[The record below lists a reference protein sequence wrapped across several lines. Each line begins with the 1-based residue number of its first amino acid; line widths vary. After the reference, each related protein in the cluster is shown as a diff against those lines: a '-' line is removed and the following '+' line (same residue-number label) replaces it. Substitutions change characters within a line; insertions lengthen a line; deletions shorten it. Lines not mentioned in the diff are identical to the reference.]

1 MKREIYAY
9 RCKKCGALHYPFR
22 MVCKKC
28 RANDPFEFDPVPLP
42 RKGKLLTYT
51 RLSTL
56 PGDFAVPDIQL
67 GIVELENGLR
77 MTAQLDIVSPRSGMP
92 VVGSIEVVRIH
103 DYQKFYGMVFR
114 AAS

>member
-9 RCKKCGALHYPFR
+9 RCRKCGTLHYPFR

-28 RANDPFEFDPVPLP
+28 HANDPFEFDPIPLP
-42 RKGKLLTYT
+42 RRGKLLTFT

-56 PGDFAVPDIQL
+56 PGDFNVPDITL

-77 MTAQLDIVSPRSGMP
+77 MTGQIDANSPRAGMD
-92 VVGSIEVVRIH
+92 VVGSVEVVRAR
-103 DYQKFYGMVFR
+103 DFQKFYGMIFR
-114 AAS
+114 PA

>member
-9 RCKKCGALHYPFR
+9 RCRKCGALHYPFR

-42 RKGKLLTYT
+42 RRGKLLTFT

-56 PGDFAVPDIQL
+56 PGDFDVADITL

-77 MTAQLDIVSPRSGMP
+77 MTAQLDIASPRVGMA
-92 VVGSIEVVRIH
+92 VTGSVEVVRKRDFH
-103 DYQKFYGMVFR
+103 KFYGMVFR
-114 AAS
+114 SA